1 MERGKGAAGFCL
13 RTLSIVPGPMGL
25 CPPIFGWGL
34 GPEWEPR
41 AQAQENPG
49 SELEV
54 RTRGQHGGGG
64 LHLTGPPPS
73 PSPMAPQGT
82 QPHITR
88 ASPHLPATSPHS
100 QPRHLAC
107 PPLPRTL
114 RRAGEG
120 AAGQV
125 PTPEPGR
132 SGRSPSPQRP
142 FGLEVGQGAREGGGR
157 CSPAS
162 RGSFK
167 HPELIEQ
174 APSGQC
180 QPAPS
185 PSSSPHSTANASNTG
200 PQRISKF
207 LPFPSS
213 QRWG

>member
-1 MERGKGAAGFCL
+1 MGAQGSGKGE
-13 RTLSIVPGPMGL
+13 S
-25 CPPIFGWGL
+25 WS
-34 GPEWEPR
+34 R
-41 AQAQENPG
+41 A
-49 SELEV
+49 
-54 RTRGQHGGGG
+54 RGQDRRSARRRGATPHWSS
-64 LHLTGPPPS
+64 PS
-73 PSPMAPQGT
+73 PSPVAPQGT

-132 SGRSPSPQRP
+132 SGRSPSPQSP
-142 FGLEVGQGAREGGGR
+142 FGLEVGQGAGEGGGR
-157 CSPAS
+157 CSYAS
-162 RGSFK
+162 GGSFK
-167 HPELIEQ
+167 HPELMEQ

-185 PSSSPHSTANASNTG
+185 PPSSPHSTANASSTG

-207 LPFPSS
+207 LSFPSNRRLGGEEQAAPPYHAPTLILHLPAHLS
-213 QRWG
+213 RGRP